1 MTLTHQ
7 LSLFDLLADFQED
20 DDISNEEIL
29 KVLTQMQN
37 ETSVVTAT
45 QKMTKAAQNTGKTIN
60 FSNVSNVANV
70 NKLLFMAGMFFPNSS
85 ITINYN
91 FNK

>member
-29 KVLTQMQN
+29 KVLTQMEN
-37 ETSVVTAT
+37 ETSVVTVS
-45 QKMTKAAQNTGKTIN
+45 KKNDQNGAKYWE
-60 FSNVSNVANV
+60 
-70 NKLLFMAGMFFPNSS
+70 
-85 ITINYN
+85 NY
-91 FNK
+91 

>member
-1 MTLTHQ
+1 
-7 LSLFDLLADFQED
+7 
-20 DDISNEEIL
+20 
-29 KVLTQMQN
+29 
-37 ETSVVTAT
+37 
-45 QKMTKAAQNTGKTIN
+45 MTKAEQNTGKTIN